1 MRENAGPKPRPAAT
15 LSRSQEARRA
25 REAEALRANL
35 LKRKQQRRQQESAA
49 AASAAPR
56 PDEG

>member
-1 MRENAGPKPRPAAT
+1 MRDDPGAPARPAQAKPPP
-15 LSRSQEARRA
+15 LEARRV

-49 AASAAPR
+49 SAAGQP
-56 PDEG
+56 PKD

>member
-1 MRENAGPKPRPAAT
+1 MRDDPGVPARALPAKPQP
-15 LSRSQEARRA
+15 LEARRA

-49 AASAAPR
+49 SAADLP
-56 PDEG
+56 PKD